1 MEKLRKYSQYL
12 IFLIG
17 LLLLTAPYILSQYGL
32 YVLQRGMQTSIVV
45 LGLVML
51 TGFSGMLSLASAAL
65 MAVGGYSY
73 YILLK
78 YIAISPWLAVIL
90 SIVITVVIGTL
101 LAFPSFR
108 LSGAFLTVTTIGF
121 AEIIR
126 ILILN
131 LEPITG
137 GAYGTSDFPRFV
149 ANTSHLQILMTITI
163 VFLAIAVRR
172 IGDSRIGLAFK
183 AIRQDLIAAEVMG
196 VDVKRAK
203 TVVYALYSL
212 FAGISGVFFAT
223 LTGYLSPDSFTTA
236 ESITPL
242 LMVVMGMNSPVG
254 AILSALGLTWLP
266 EVLRFL
272 LTSRLMVF
280 SLILLVYI
288 RLSSVKPKWLIQL
301 NNMID
306 TKILKKNTESI

>member
-101 LAFPSFR
+101 LA
-108 LSGAFLTVTTIGF
+108 
-121 AEIIR
+121 
-126 ILILN
+126 
-131 LEPITG
+131 
-137 GAYGTSDFPRFV
+137 
-149 ANTSHLQILMTITI
+149 
-163 VFLAIAVRR
+163 
-172 IGDSRIGLAFK
+172 
-183 AIRQDLIAAEVMG
+183 
-196 VDVKRAK
+196 
-203 TVVYALYSL
+203 
-212 FAGISGVFFAT
+212 
-223 LTGYLSPDSFTTA
+223 
-236 ESITPL
+236 
-242 LMVVMGMNSPVG
+242 
-254 AILSALGLTWLP
+254 
-266 EVLRFL
+266 
-272 LTSRLMVF
+272 
-280 SLILLVYI
+280 
-288 RLSSVKPKWLIQL
+288 
-301 NNMID
+301 
-306 TKILKKNTESI
+306 